1 MTSTD
6 PAGFNSET
14 TGVFKVQP
22 LGQACIAADAGMTV
36 ERLEARAHVDEYGH
50 PSDCNGCAA
59 PMCGPPE
66 RADEYGD
73 PDHLAERLEAQA
85 HGGEQPLSEQYSAM
99 PVQDTPYGYLPPAG
113 KTAPILRQ
121 SPVSLVYAHSDG
133 YTFTR
138 VDTENL
144 LTHSRDGSDGDH
156 RERLLLR
163 ALLQHTL
170 AMLNGEDVS

>member
-1 MTSTD
+1 MINTD
-6 PAGFNSET
+6 PAGFNSES
-14 TGVFKVQP
+14 TGTFRVQP
-22 LGQACIAADAGMTV
+22 LNAACIAADAGITV
-36 ERLEARAHVDEYGH
+36 ERLEATTHVDEYGH
-50 PSDCNGCAA
+50 RGDCDGCAA
-59 PMCGPPE
+59 PTCGPPE
-66 RADEYGD
+66 T
-73 PDHLAERLEAQA
+73 
-85 HGGEQPLSEQYSAM
+85 M
-99 PVQDTPYGYLPPAG
+99 CLPPVTG
-113 KTAPILRQ
+113 YIAPFGPA
-121 SPVSLVYAHSDG
+121 PVSLVYAHSDG

>member
-1 MTSTD
+1 MS
-6 PAGFNSET
+6 S
-14 TGVFKVQP
+14 
-22 LGQACIAADAGMTV
+22 
-36 ERLEARAHVDEYGH
+36 LEAILKRAEIE
-50 PSDCNGCAA
+50 P
-59 PMCGPPE
+59 
-66 RADEYGD
+66 YGD